1 MNITPELLERYT
13 TGQCT
18 PAEIQAVEQWLDAHE
33 AAADAITEIS
43 DEIQRE
49 SGARVWERLQAR
61 SARPYWLDYRHYLSG
76 IAAVL
81 VLISGIIWYTTTNR
95 ADETAR
101 HTIRMEAAVQTIR
114 TQKGETRQVTL
125 PDGSVV
131 MLSYESELR
140 YPSAFRDSVRRVV
153 LIGEAQFSVKKNP
166 KQPFIVE
173 TAAAQTRVLGTVFDV
188 REYPGECSTALLV
201 TEGEVNFTHKI
212 SRKSEIVT
220 AGMTG
225 LIEGKHLTV
234 RTVSGAEAE
243 VSWLHNAL
251 RFDDVPLRQVTRELE
266 RRYNV
271 SIQIRNE
278 ALKNQRYTGAFK
290 SPSLNAVLG
299 SLSIAVGFRYEVK
312 GKSINLYEK

>member
-13 TGQCT
+13 AGQCT
-18 PAEIQAVEQWLDAHE
+18 PAEIQAVEQWLDTPE
-33 AAADAITEIS
+33 AVADAITEIP
-43 DEIQRE
+43 DKIRRE

-61 SARPYWLDYRHYLSG
+61 HARPFWLHYRHYLSG

-81 VLISGIIWYTTTNR
+81 VLVSGIVWYAMRNR
-95 ADETAR
+95 TGETAQR
-101 HTIRMEAAVQTIR
+101 TARLETVVQAIR
-114 TQKGETRQVTL
+114 TQKGETRQLTL

-131 MLSYESELR
+131 MLSYDSELR

-188 REYPGECSTALLV
+188 REYPGEGSTALLV
-201 TEGEVNFTHKI
+201 TEGKVRFTHKV
-212 SRKSEIVT
+212 SPKSEIVT

-225 LIEGKHLTV
+225 LIAGKRLTV

-251 RFDDVPLRQVTRELE
+251 RFDDVPLIQVTRELE

-271 SIQIRNE
+271 GIQIRNE
-278 ALKNQRYTGAFK
+278 TLKNQRYTGAFK
-290 SPSLNAVLG
+290 NPSLNAVLG

-312 GKSINLYEK
+312 GESISLYE